1 MPETSAT
8 PLPGR
13 TSQRLRELRGLRV
26 SVFHPKDSDA
36 EVLISHLERIG
47 CTVHNFW
54 PPLPRPPEGSDLVFL
69 AARPDILEL
78 DFSWAAEVSAPPV
91 IALIEYENPTVV
103 EFVLRIGAKGILAKP
118 LRTAGVL
125 SSMVLARAAHSHA
138 HDLQKKVFRLE
149 QRLGSLNVIHE
160 AKAVLIRTR
169 QLDETQAYKLIRDQ
183 AMAKRVTIEHIAKA
197 IVDANKMLGF

>member
-8 PLPGR
+8 SSSGR
-13 TSQRLRELRGLRV
+13 TSQLLRELRGLRV

-36 EVLISHLERIG
+36 EVLIGHLERIG

-54 PPLPRPPEGSDLVFL
+54 PPLPRPPDGSDLVFL
-69 AARPDILEL
+69 AARPDILDL
-78 DFSWAAEVSAPPV
+78 DFSWAAEALSPPV

-103 EFVLRIGAKGILAKP
+103 EFVLRIGAQGILAKP

-125 SSMVLARAAHSHA
+125 SSMVLARAAKSHTE
-138 HDLQKKVFRLE
+138 DLQKKVSRLE
-149 QRLGSLNVIHE
+149 QRLGSLNLIHE

-183 AMAKRVTIEHIAKA
+183 AMSRRVTIEQIAKS